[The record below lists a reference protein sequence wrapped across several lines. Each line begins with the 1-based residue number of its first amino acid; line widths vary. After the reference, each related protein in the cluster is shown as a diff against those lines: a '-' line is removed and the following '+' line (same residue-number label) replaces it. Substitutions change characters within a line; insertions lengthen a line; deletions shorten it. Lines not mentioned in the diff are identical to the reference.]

1 LIRLRSG
8 AVGHPVRTLCGMA
21 YNYVITYRLVL
32 WVIVVLKQEES
43 LIIPLSWFFRDYVG
57 QVYSWTKTY
66 SSISPTNI
74 YSCCRFIAFTSRF
87 LFFHSFCISSWYR
100 YLNKNKKKLVRPT
113 RSRDAVVKLQP
124 CKFAFTRFST
134 PLITPTLYPFLDARL
149 ILYFFVLY
157 IFWRQSMPYNFLQLH
172 RPAEP
177 NN

>member
-8 AVGHPVRTLCGMA
+8 AIGHPVRTLCGMA

-74 YSCCRFIAFTSRF
+74 YSCCRFIAFSVFVLPQLLYQLLIQILKQKQKKTRSSNAFTWRSRQASTVQIRF
-87 LFFHSFCISSWYR
+87 HALFHSAYYAYFISFSR
-100 YLNKNKKKLVRPT
+100 RPINSLLLCFIHLLT
-113 RSRDAVVKLQP
+113 PKYAV
-124 CKFAFTRFST
+124 
-134 PLITPTLYPFLDARL
+134 
-149 ILYFFVLY
+149 
-157 IFWRQSMPYNFLQLH
+157 
-172 RPAEP
+172 
-177 NN
+177 